1 MKKQVLLK
9 TLIAGDA
16 SVGKTTLVH
25 RFIKGEFID
34 TTTMTIG
41 VEFFLKEI
49 DLNQNLTC
57 HLQIFDIGGQE
68 RFRYMVKEYI
78 PGARGALLLFDTTNW
93 TSFVNIDK
101 WTQLLRIYDKDLPI
115 VLVATKYDLKEFSM
129 VADYYGDLKKKKLN
143 MIDYVKT
150 SSKTGL
156 NVSKVFEI
164 LSKRLVDKQK

>member
-25 RFIKGEFID
+25 RFVEEEFID

-49 DLNQNLTC
+49 EFNNNLTC
-57 HLQIFDIGGQE
+57 HLQIFDIGGQD

-101 WTQLLRIYDKDLPI
+101 WSQLLRIYDKDLPI
-115 VLVATKYDLKEFSM
+115 LLLATKYDLKEYSL
-129 VADYYGDLKKKKLN
+129 VADYYADLKKEKLN
-143 MIDYVKT
+143 MIDYIKT

-156 NVSKVFEI
+156 NIDTGFNSLAQHIVNQ
-164 LSKRLVDKQK
+164 DK